1 MATFEAKVYK
11 INIEEHP
18 NADALE
24 VACIGDYKC
33 IVGKGSYNS
42 GDLAVYIPEAAIL
55 PDWVISR
62 LGLEGKLA
70 GKQKNRVKAIKLR
83 GVLSQGLV
91 FPLDKREDGFYLVK
105 AHSDKGILVKEGD
118 VVTDVLGIT
127 KYEPPIPTHMNGEV
141 FSAYGKT
148 ISYDIENI
156 KKYPDVFK
164 DGEEVI
170 FTEKIHGTWCCFGF
184 HPDVD
189 SPIITSKGLS
199 AKGLVFKLNENNL
212 NNLYVKMF
220 NNLNLNNETIIERAK
235 KVFGDDTPFYILGEI
250 YGKGVQDLVYDEEL
264 SFRMFDVYVGEPGS
278 GEYLNPHDAAHLAD
292 SINIDCVPLLYHG
305 SYSKNAVEFYTN
317 GNEMVSGKEKHIREG
332 IVIKPIRERKHPEL
346 GRVILKSVSEA
357 YILRKGGTEYN

>member
-156 KKYPDVFK
+156 KKFAKGMRVPQEL
-164 DGEEVI
+164 EEGLKKYDKKEDK
-170 FTEKIHGTWCCFGF
+170 EK
-184 HPDVD
+184 V
-189 SPIITSKGLS
+189 GLEFS
-199 AKGLVFKLNENNL
+199 AKLVEEIKKHGVFRGAHIYSPAKESLIPKLL
-212 NNLYVKMF
+212 DML
-220 NNLNLNNETIIERAK
+220 
-235 KVFGDDTPFYILGEI
+235 
-250 YGKGVQDLVYDEEL
+250 
-264 SFRMFDVYVGEPGS
+264 
-278 GEYLNPHDAAHLAD
+278 
-292 SINIDCVPLLYHG
+292 
-305 SYSKNAVEFYTN
+305 
-317 GNEMVSGKEKHIREG
+317 
-332 IVIKPIRERKHPEL
+332 
-346 GRVILKSVSEA
+346 
-357 YILRKGGTEYN
+357 